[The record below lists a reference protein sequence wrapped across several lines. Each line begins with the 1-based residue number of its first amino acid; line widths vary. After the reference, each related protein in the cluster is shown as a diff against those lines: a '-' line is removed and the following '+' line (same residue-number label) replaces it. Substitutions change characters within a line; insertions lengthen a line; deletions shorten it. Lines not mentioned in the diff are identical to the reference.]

1 MCSVKA
7 QTELK
12 YKNRKKSKIA
22 SKTLEQRIIHESI
35 NFKPNYNLWIGMKA
49 LVITA
54 AEPEY
59 YQEMT
64 FGLTPSWAEKKLYL
78 FNARAEG
85 KLNPDND
92 SNYKSENGIFDMPSF
107 KSSIKYRRC
116 IVPVDYFIEGSE
128 KEKLNDPYLIRR
140 KDKEAIVLAGIWEEW
155 VDKETAEIFKSYA
168 IVTTAASDLMK
179 EIKHH
184 RSPLKL
190 EDDEIDLWLDQNADE
205 SAINK
210 ILYPHSFEEC
220 EATAIDP
227 IIKSKVNSR
236 DVIKLRTSLF

>member
-12 YKNRKKSKIA
+12 FKNRKKIKIA
-22 SKTLEQRIIHESI
+22 NKTLEQRILKETLA
-35 NFKPNYNLWIGMKA
+35 FKPNYNIWIGMKA

-54 AEPEY
+54 QEPEF
-59 YQEMT
+59 YQDMT
-64 FGLTPSWAEKKLYL
+64 FGLTPCWAKKKMYL
-78 FNARAEG
+78 FNARSEG
-85 KLNPDND
+85 KFNEAND
-92 SNYKSENGIFDMPSF
+92 PNYNHEKGIFSMPSF
-107 KSSIKYRRC
+107 RDAIKNRRC

-140 KDKEAIVLAGIWEEW
+140 KDREALVLAGIWDEW
-155 VDKETAEIFKSYA
+155 VDESTGEVMKSYA
-168 IVTTAASDLMK
+168 IVTSAASALMQ

-190 EDDEIDLWLDQNADE
+190 EDEEIDVWLNPDSKKEDIE
-205 SAINK
+205 K
-210 ILYPHSFEEC
+210 ILYPHQFSEC

-227 IIKSKVNSR
+227 IIKSKINDPGIIR
-236 DVIKLRTSLF
+236 LRSSLF

>member
-12 YKNRKKSKIA
+12 FKNRKKSKIA
-22 SKTLEQRIIHESI
+22 SKALEQRIIHESI

-64 FGLTPSWAEKKLYL
+64 FGLTPSWSDKKLYL

-85 KLNPDND
+85 KLNPEND
-92 SNYKSENGIFDMPSF
+92 SNYQAENGIFQMPSF
-107 KSSIKYRRC
+107 KNAIKSRRC
-116 IVPVDYFIEGSE
+116 IVPVDYFVEGSE

-140 KDKEAIVLAGIWEEW
+140 KDKEALVLAGIWEEW
-155 VDKETAEIFKSYA
+155 VDKASGEIFKSYA
-168 IVTTAASDLMK
+168 IITTAASELMK
-179 EIKHH
+179 DIKHH

-190 EDDEIDLWLDQNADE
+190 EDEEIDLWLDKNADE
-205 SAINK
+205 QSINN
-210 ILYPHSFEEC
+210 ILYPHSFAEC

-227 IIKSKVNSR
+227 IIKSKVN
-236 DVIKLRTSLF
+236 DPGVIKLRTSLF

>member
-1 MCSVKA
+1 MCSVTA

-35 NFKPNYNLWIGMKA
+35 NFQPNYNIWIGMKA
-49 LVITA
+49 LVITSA
-54 AEPEY
+54 QPEF

-64 FGLTPSWAEKKLYL
+64 FGLTPTWAEKKMYL

-85 KLNPDND
+85 KFNPENN
-92 SNYKSENGIFDMPSF
+92 STYNSENGIFNMPSF
-107 KSSIKYRRC
+107 KNAVKHRRC

-140 KDKEAIVLAGIWEEW
+140 KDKEALVLAGIWEQW
-155 VDKETAEIFKSYA
+155 VDKNSGEIFKGYA
-168 IVTTAASDLMK
+168 LITTAPSELMK

-190 EDDEIDLWLDQNADE
+190 EDEEIDLWLDQNADE
-205 SAINK
+205 KSIDK
-210 ILYPHSFEEC
+210 ILYPHSFNEC

-227 IIKSKVNSR
+227 IIKSKVN
-236 DVIKLRTSLF
+236 DPGVIRLRTSLF

>member
-12 YKNRKKSKIA
+12 FKNRKKSKIA
-22 SKTLEQRIIHESI
+22 SKALEQRIIHESI

-49 LVITA
+49 LVITSK
-54 AEPEY
+54 EPEY
-59 YQEMT
+59 YQAMT
-64 FGLTPSWAEKKLYL
+64 FGLTPSWADKKMYL

-85 KLNPDND
+85 KLDQG
-92 SNYKSENGIFDMPSF
+92 NGIFQMPSF
-107 KSSIKYRRC
+107 KNAIKNYRC

-140 KDKEAIVLAGIWEEW
+140 KDREALILAGICEEW
-155 VDKETAEIFKSYA
+155 VDKNTGEIFKGYA
-168 IVTTAASDLMK
+168 IITTAASELMK
-179 EIKHH
+179 SIKHH

-190 EDDEIDLWLDQNADE
+190 DDEEIDIWLDQNSDE
-205 SAINK
+205 QTINK

-227 IIKSKVNSR
+227 IIKSKVN
-236 DVIKLRTSLF
+236 DPGVIRMRTSLF